1 MKLQPFINWDQNH
14 GTYLAIALGIPYFL
28 TLFASI
34 SLPRIPGL
42 YTVSVE
48 ASNGLGE
55 IRYGTWGF
63 DVRGLNVSG

>member
-1 MKLQPFINWDQNH
+1 MKPAPFVNWDQNR

-28 TLFASI
+28 TLFANI
-34 SLPRIPGL
+34 IAPRIPGL

-55 IRYGTWGF
+55 IRYGTWGL